1 MPRLFGD
8 KLRTLRVQR
17 QLTQVELARR
27 LELMGQSHIS
37 YLERGLSAPSLDVVV
52 RAADVFGVAIDY
64 LLRDILPVDPPIL
77 APSSASAS
85 QPLIQQFG
93 QRLRDMRTRQGLTQT
108 ELALRLA
115 PISRAY
121 ISMVEAGRKAPS
133 IAFVL
138 LCADLFGVS
147 TDDLIRQAE
156 PTDESPV

>member
-1 MPRLFGD
+1 MPRLFGQ
-8 KLRTLRVQR
+8 KLRSLRHHHH
-17 QLTQVELARR
+17 LTQTELARQ
-27 LELMGQSHIS
+27 LQLATHSHIS

-52 RAADVFGVAIDY
+52 RTADVFGITIDY
-64 LLRDILPVDPPIL
+64 LLRDTLPLDPPIL
-77 APSSASAS
+77 APPSASAS
-85 QPLIQQFG
+85 QPQIHQFG
-93 QRLRDMRTRQGLTQT
+93 HRLRDMRTHQGMTQT

-156 PTDESPV
+156 PTDESSV

>member
-8 KLRTLRVQR
+8 KLRMLRVQR
-17 QLTQVELARR
+17 QLTQVELAR
-27 LELMGQSHIS
+27 LLGLMGQSHIS

-64 LLRDILPVDPPIL
+64 LLRDILPLDPPIP
-77 APSSASAS
+77 APSASAS

-93 QRLRDMRTRQGLTQT
+93 HRLRDIRARQGLTQT

-147 TDDLIRQAE
+147 SDDLIRQAE
-156 PTDESPV
+156 PADDSSV